1 MHLSPTDTDSGRLRE
16 SEYLMTLGI
25 IGTVL
30 AIPVFILAVVAL
42 YRLAW
47 LLFAGGPGNRP
58 SREQKDWLIGEGHK
72 DRASIGAVGQYSAVD
87 SGTGSTEFEPVAVT
101 NSGYNDYGLDPDEY
115 QELVNIDSPSN
126 TALVRVTAFE
136 AEHCA
141 MIIGA
146 YAQGQT
152 AYEEAVN
159 DVRFFLLAA
168 SFSARHPNSIR
179 SAESL
184 ASRREAVMKWPYPR
198 PGGPRSQPE

>member
-1 MHLSPTDTDSGRLRE
+1 M
-16 SEYLMTLGI
+16 I
-25 IGTVL
+25 L
-30 AIPVFILAVVAL
+30 ASSLVVIAVFIVGAAAL
-42 YRLAW
+42 FRLAW
-47 LLFAGGPGNRP
+47 WVFGGEPAHLRR
-58 SREQKDWLIGEGHK
+58 REHAEETKPDWLVGEDPK
-72 DRASIGAVGQYSAVD
+72 DSAMFGAVGRYSAVD
-87 SGTGSTEFEPVAVT
+87 SGSRLTEVDSRSAT
-101 NSGYNDYGLDPDEY
+101 NSSYNDYGLDPDEY

-126 TALVRVTAFE
+126 TALIRVTAFE

-184 ASRREAVMKWPYPR
+184 VSRREAVMKWPYPR
-198 PGGPRSQPE
+198 PGGPRAQPE